1 MNLSNTRS
9 IKKFLTV
16 SSPSHHH
23 KEAKLLTSDRNNNS
37 FWSKRSLSYLFSLLL
52 SVVFLYIA
60 FYNVNFRDV
69 LEVVSKA
76 SVFWIIIFII
86 SSLVSHY
93 MRAYRWK
100 VILKSVKP
108 DASMKNLFGS
118 LMVGYAVNCV
128 VPRLGEVA
136 RAVLIGRWE
145 NLSRSS
151 MFGAIILERI
161 IDVLFLCLAIFIS
174 ALVWTEDLYFKLPW
188 LKTSL
193 YISLVGIAVLII
205 FLFLIIRYKENF
217 YGILLKILNK
227 ISKKFADKI
236 GYIFEMLIE
245 GFKSLKG
252 TKNYVLTFFLS
263 LLIMALY
270 AFSSYVG
277 FFTVG
282 MNYIKPVSYQMAW
295 IIMTVSGIGII
306 FPTPNGTGS
315 YHTLVKTALV
325 LLFGFS
331 EVISLSYAFLTHII
345 SYLILVISGSISFLI
360 LNKQH
365 ENLLKLVKTEVEEL

>member
-1 MNLSNTRS
+1 
-9 IKKFLTV
+9 
-16 SSPSHHH
+16 
-23 KEAKLLTSDRNNNS
+23 
-37 FWSKRSLSYLFSLLL
+37 
-52 SVVFLYIA
+52 
-60 FYNVNFRDV
+60 
-69 LEVVSKA
+69 
-76 SVFWIIIFII
+76 
-86 SSLVSHY
+86 

>member
-1 MNLSNTRS
+1 
-9 IKKFLTV
+9 
-16 SSPSHHH
+16 
-23 KEAKLLTSDRNNNS
+23 
-37 FWSKRSLSYLFSLLL
+37 
-52 SVVFLYIA
+52 
-60 FYNVNFRDV
+60 
-69 LEVVSKA
+69 
-76 SVFWIIIFII
+76 
-86 SSLVSHY
+86 

-100 VILKSVKP
+100 VILNSVKP

-136 RAVLIGRWE
+136 RAVLVGRWE

-174 ALVWTEDLYFKLPW
+174 ALVWSEDLYFKLPW

-193 YISLVGIAVLII
+193 YISLAGIAVLII

-217 YGILLKILNK
+217 YGILLKLLNK
-227 ISKKFADKI
+227 VSGKLAHKI

-252 TKNYVLTFFLS
+252 TKNFVLTFFLS

-345 SYLILVISGSISFLI
+345 SYLILVVSGLISFLI